1 METQDVQLVKYDSR
15 EEWLAARTASI
26 GASESAA
33 LFGLAPEGR
42 ESEFSL
48 WAKKAGMVEPEQ
60 IDEEWLFWGAALEQP
75 IADRYAKRTGH
86 KLWTPPNAFCVAVHP
101 RLPFLTATIDRWIIE
116 AAGRTERGDLEIKNV
131 GAFNADWREDG
142 AAALPLYV
150 QAQVQHQLA
159 VTGFGWAVVAALVG
173 GNKLETFEIERNPEF
188 IAELEA
194 KAEEFW
200 GKVQRKEAP
209 PADGKTA
216 TTKALKRLHPDD
228 NGETMEL
235 DAAAVE
241 LAAELEAAKAWKKA
255 GEDAAEEAGNK
266 LRAIL
271 GANTYGALPDGR
283 VVSLKTTETKGY
295 TCVVEPK
302 KYRTLKILKA
312 KAATK
317 GKKS

>member
-1 METQDVQLVKYDSR
+1 MDDVQLIKYETR
-15 EEWLAARTASI
+15 EEWLAARTSSI

-33 LFGLAPEGR
+33 LFGLAPDGR

-48 WAKKAGMVEPEQ
+48 WAKKAGLVEPEQ
-60 IDEEWLFWGAALEQP
+60 IDSEWLEWGQILEQP

-86 KLWTPPNAFCVAVHP
+86 KLWTPPNSWCVAVHP

-116 AAGRTERGDLEIKNV
+116 ATGRTDRGDLEIKNV
-131 GAFNADWREDG
+131 GAFNSDWREDG
-142 AAALPLYV
+142 VTALPLYV

-159 VTGFGWAVVAALVG
+159 VTGFSWAVVAALVG
-173 GNKLETFEIERNPEF
+173 GNKLETFEIERNQDF

-209 PADGKTA
+209 PADGKAA
-216 TTKALKRLHPDD
+216 TTKALKRLHADD
-228 NGETMEL
+228 NGETIPL
-235 DAAAVE
+235 DAAAAG
-241 LAAELEAAKAWKKA
+241 LAAELEAAKAKKKEA
-255 GEDAAEEAGNK
+255 EGAEEEAGNK
-266 LRAIL
+266 LRALL
-271 GANTYGALPDGR
+271 GANTFGSLPDGR
-283 VVSLKTTETKGY
+283 IVSLKTQERAAHY
-295 TCVVEPK
+295 VEGSK
-302 KYRTLKILKA
+302 FRALKILKA